1 MIVNLSAK
9 ISNYMSL
16 EISYQGVSLAEE
28 DILKKVIGQLN
39 KDLILSG
46 IEYKFDVNSEKDAFI
61 DAMLIFLET
70 TLSENENRLFS
81 FLYQVDVDQKYIY
94 SKDLM
99 PQENLLR
106 LILNRE
112 LQKVVLKRLYSS
124 GTSS

>member
-1 MIVNLSAK
+1 MIFCLTSNIFVYLEYNLVCLFGLIDLAK
-9 ISNYMSL
+9 I
-16 EISYQGVSLAEE
+16 E
-28 DILKKVIGQLN
+28 QLN
-39 KDLILSG
+39 KDLMLSG
-46 IEYKFDVNSEKDAFI
+46 LEYEFDINSEKDTFI

-70 TLSENENRLFS
+70 TMNENEYVLFN
-81 FLYQVDVDQKYIY
+81 FLYRVDVDQKYIY
-94 SKDLM
+94 SKDLL

>member
-1 MIVNLSAK
+1 
-9 ISNYMSL
+9 MSL
-16 EISYQGVSLAEE
+16 EISYQGVSLVEE
-28 DILKKVIGQLN
+28 DILKKVIEQLN

-46 IEYKFDVNSEKDAFI
+46 IEYKFDINSEKDAFI
-61 DAMLIFLET
+61 DTMLIFLET
-70 TLSENENRLFS
+70 TISENEDVLFN
-81 FLYQVDVDQKYIY
+81 FLYRVDVDQKYIY
-94 SKDLM
+94 SKDLL